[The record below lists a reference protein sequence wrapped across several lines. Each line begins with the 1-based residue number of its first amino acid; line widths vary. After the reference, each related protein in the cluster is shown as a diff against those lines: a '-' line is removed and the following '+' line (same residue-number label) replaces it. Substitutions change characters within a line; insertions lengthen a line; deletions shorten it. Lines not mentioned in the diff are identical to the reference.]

1 MSETVS
7 ARPGTVSP
15 GASADSASHVAI
27 EAPEPW
33 EAWET
38 KLVVWSVAIGIAGL
52 VVFGTLINIY
62 MLK

>member
-1 MSETVS
+1 MSETVTMK
-7 ARPGTVSP
+7 PGTVPSGTP
-15 GASADSASHVAI
+15 AASAEHVAI

-38 KLVVWSVAIGIAGL
+38 KLVVWSVAIGVAGL

-62 MLK
+62 MLH

>member
-1 MSETVS
+1 MSDMMTAS
-7 ARPGTVSP
+7 PGTVPP
-15 GASADSASHVAI
+15 GAEAAGASHVAI

-33 EAWET
+33 ESWET